1 MQTYNFAEIQ
11 TVNGKL
17 SFQDRLQGML
27 KFGFY
32 WPKDLIAQDK
42 FISLLQKDI
51 DQRSTL
57 IRDFTLPDVEITIP
71 FILVGPPGVNVILIT
86 RERGMFRAKEG
97 QWLIHTG
104 KGFRPAKDNLILRT
118 QQYVRAT
125 RKFFDDRGFNFVNI
139 EGLIVG
145 MDPGMHVDTHHPAV
159 RVIQSDAIRR
169 FGSQWDQEQPEIS
182 PDYVYQIVSSIT
194 RAAIMTTD
202 VDENDGPAE
211 PYEDK
216 FAQSLEPLHK
226 TFNFSSKQWA
236 IVTVMIVATVCILM
250 IFMVFIVLSL

>member
-86 RERGMFRAKEG
+86 RELIIKPSGIYRSEEIMIIQELIIKQQAIRQLKGILTILG
-97 QWLIHTG
+97 LIH
-104 KGFRPAKDNLILRT
+104 R
-118 QQYVRAT
+118 QQ
-125 RKFFDDRGFNFVNI
+125 
-139 EGLIVG
+139 
-145 MDPGMHVDTHHPAV
+145 
-159 RVIQSDAIRR
+159 VI
-169 FGSQWDQEQPEIS
+169 
-182 PDYVYQIVSSIT
+182 
-194 RAAIMTTD
+194 
-202 VDENDGPAE
+202 
-211 PYEDK
+211 
-216 FAQSLEPLHK
+216 
-226 TFNFSSKQWA
+226 
-236 IVTVMIVATVCILM
+236 
-250 IFMVFIVLSL
+250 